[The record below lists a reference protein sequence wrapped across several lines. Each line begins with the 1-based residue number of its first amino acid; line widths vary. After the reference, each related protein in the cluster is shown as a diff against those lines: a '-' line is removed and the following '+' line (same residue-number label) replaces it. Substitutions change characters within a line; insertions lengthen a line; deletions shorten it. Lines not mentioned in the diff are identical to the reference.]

1 MRLLEKQF
9 ESAIAIKN
17 ILFATDF
24 SEISEAA
31 LPYVT
36 ALSLRY
42 GSTIHVAHVL
52 PEVTFLRPG
61 APDPA
66 VIGSIYEDAHS
77 LAQEKIR
84 RLSDRLSGFPHHTYI
99 RHGKVLEVIDE
110 LAREREVDLIVLGTH
125 GRTGLGKLVLGSI
138 AEEIFRHASC
148 PVLTVGPRVPSL
160 AATIQARHDR
170 DLPSTQ
176 VNFHHVLCATN
187 FHSDA
192 ASACSYASSVAAEFH
207 SRLTLL
213 HVIEDY
219 GDRLQEHPGLIDMS
233 LGKLAELL
241 PDQGG
246 LRYPPEFLA
255 LYGSPAEVIL
265 EAAGEN
271 RADLIVLGLKPSAN
285 LNAATHLGGSTAHKV
300 VVGAHCPV
308 LTVRK

>member
-9 ESAIAIKN
+9 DTAVAIKN

-77 LAQEKIR
+77 LAQEKIQ
-84 RLSDRLSGFPHHTYI
+84 RLSDRLSGFPHHTYV
-99 RHGKVLEVIDE
+99 RHGGVLEVIDE
-110 LAREREVDLIVLGTH
+110 LAREQEVDLIVLGTH

-138 AEEIFRHASC
+138 AEGIFRHASC

-160 AATIQARHDR
+160 AATIRARHDR
-170 DLPSTQ
+170 DLPPTRQ
-176 VNFHHVLCATN
+176 R
-187 FHSDA
+187 
-192 ASACSYASSVAAEFH
+192 
-207 SRLTLL
+207 SRP
-213 HVIEDY
+213 HRNEI
-219 GDRLQEHPGLIDMS
+219 RSRPSRRRRRRQIDERTPRA
-233 LGKLAELL
+233 G
-241 PDQGG
+241 
-246 LRYPPEFLA
+246 RYPP
-255 LYGSPAEVIL
+255 SPQFRMRLLLSVA
-265 EAAGEN
+265 
-271 RADLIVLGLKPSAN
+271 RR
-285 LNAATHLGGSTAHKV
+285 HLR
-300 VVGAHCPV
+300 PRQ
-308 LTVRK
+308 LQVR